1 VVVVS
6 GGVEVGYR
14 APSMWKLVFLALLG
28 VAIVLFACNTAFY
41 PSTTGCSGDK
51 TCTNGAGTLQTC
63 YTLDT
68 SGACSSLY
76 YEVGSTVYN
85 CVSCD
90 DQGYCANAALIACGV
105 PDASI
110 PADADLP
117 EGAILFF
124 DSGAPPAE
132 AGAPDAARD

>member
-1 VVVVS
+1 MWSVELRYR
-6 GGVEVGYR
+6 GGF
-14 APSMWKLVFLALLG
+14 MWKLVLVGLLG
-28 VAIVLFACNTAFY
+28 AAIVLFACNTAFY
-41 PSTTGCSGDK
+41 PSSTGCSGDMS
-51 TCTNGAGTLQTC
+51 CTNGAGTLQLC
-63 YTLDT
+63 YTVDT

-76 YEVGSTVYN
+76 YEVGSTVFN

-110 PADADLP
+110 PADADFP
-117 EGAILFF
+117 EGAIFF